1 MQLAGPEREPAIGG
15 DDDSKKKSGRSVSV
29 RISLLTEEER
39 LTVQVEGRLVA
50 EDAAVLQEQYGPSAA
65 ELTLDLSGLL
75 SADETA
81 LAVLVAFQAAGTEL
95 RGASTYVGYV
105 LDRLSSLDIPIPD
118 LMAIRSS

>member
-1 MQLAGPEREPAIGG
+1 M
-15 DDDSKKKSGRSVSV
+15 SV

-50 EDAAVLQEQYGPSAA
+50 EDAAALKQQYGPSAA

-81 LAVLVAFQAAGTEL
+81 LGVLVAFRAAGTEL

-105 LDRLSSLDIPIPD
+105 LDRVSSLDVPIPD
-118 LMAIRSS
+118 LMAMRLS